1 MNPRPLVI
9 NAEIL
14 ADIKRVVD
22 YAEAH
27 RYSIHDV
34 FKMMGGRDS
43 MPPPG
48 DDPGHV
54 CNIPVEFRCVF
65 SIEQQPMGWCRH
77 LSVSV
82 SGDGNNPNPVP
93 VFVIAEAF
101 GFGKEP
107 WKSSHV
113 STEKI
118 PGNRLAINVIQLL
131 EAKSQETNA

>member
-1 MNPRPLVI
+1 MNPRPLLI
-9 NAEIL
+9 NEAVR
-14 ADIKRVVD
+14 ADIERVVN

-34 FKMMGGRDS
+34 FKMMAGRDS

-54 CNIPVEFRCVF
+54 CNIPVDFRCVF

-77 LSVSV
+77 LSISV
-82 SGDGNNPNPVP
+82 SGEGNNPHPAA
-93 VFVIAEAF
+93 VFVIAQAF
-101 GFGKEP
+101 GFGMDP

-113 STEKI
+113 QAEKI
-118 PGNRLAINVIQLL
+118 PVDRLAINVIQRL
-131 EAKSQETNA
+131 EGQ